1 MTEQNQ
7 VQAIGIDNDQYALDS
22 LNDEAKNLVAAITNN
37 RNLAQIH
44 EQTKQQLD
52 IANTA
57 LTNALKAQ
65 LVDVE
70 PLEAAAPA
78 EVEITED

>member
-1 MTEQNQ
+1 MTNETQA
-7 VQAIGIDNDQYALDS
+7 QAIGIDGSQYALDS
-22 LNDEAKNLVAAITNN
+22 LNDECKNLVAAITNN

-44 EQTKQQLD
+44 EQTKHQLD

-57 LTNALKAQ
+57 LTNSLKAM
-65 LVDVE
+65 LADVE
-70 PLEAAAPA
+70 PIEVAEPA